1 MIEILSKTERYTF
14 KFNHHDA
21 LVANGSFEKSEGKLV
36 RMDAQV
42 KRGEMYICNLAANTM
57 DGKVRINTNNVA
69 VADLADVNEV
79 AEALVSELE
88 TEK

>member
-1 MIEILSKTERYTF
+1 MIEILSMTERYTF
-14 KFNHHDA
+14 MFNHEA

-42 KRGEMYICNLAANTM
+42 KRGEMYIGNLAANTM

-69 VADLADVNEV
+69 VEDLADVNAL
-79 AEALVSELE
+79 AEALVAELNG
-88 TEK
+88 EK